1 MKAPTKAELQAQIE
15 ALTRENIKLQKK
27 LDAEEQKRWLES
39 KDKAFS
45 MLYRRVPFAP
55 REICNITLDH
65 IDKAGYWFTF
75 ELKSDNAKQTYCVR
89 HTDLEGR

>member
-1 MKAPTKAELQAQIE
+1 MNAPTKAELQAQIE

-27 LDAEEQKRWLES
+27 LDAEKRKHWL
-39 KDKAFS
+39 DNQDRAFS
-45 MLYRRVPFAP
+45 MLYRRVPFLP

-65 IDKAGYWFTF
+65 IDNAGYWFTF
-75 ELKSDNAKQTYCVR
+75 ELINDATKQTYCVR